1 MSEPVKVE
9 GTSFADMMEEVKNK
23 SEAAQKELKAN
34 GGMCLTCG
42 NDPAEVHNPDAASGF
57 NCKKCNVKLDKL
69 IEQASGPG
77 FVHVKL

>member
-9 GTSFADMMEEVKNK
+9 GTSFANMIEDLKNK

-42 NDPAEVHNPDAASGF
+42 NDPAEVDNPDAASGF
-57 NCKKCNVKLDKL
+57 NCKKCNAELEKL
-69 IEQASGPG
+69 IKQASGPG
-77 FVHVKL
+77 FMHLKV